1 MKHVMVDIA
10 IAHFFARLVVFIALA
25 LAVGLRVVGYETNSY
40 ALPPYDVASV
50 CFNPLM
56 CSVRSLTG
64 F

>member
-25 LAVGLRVVGYETNSY
+25 VGLLIVGYETTSY
-40 ALPPYDVASV
+40 ALPTYDVASV

>member
-10 IAHFFARLVVFIALA
+10 IAHFFARLAVFIALA
-25 LAVGLRVVGYETNSY
+25 VGLLIVGYETTSY